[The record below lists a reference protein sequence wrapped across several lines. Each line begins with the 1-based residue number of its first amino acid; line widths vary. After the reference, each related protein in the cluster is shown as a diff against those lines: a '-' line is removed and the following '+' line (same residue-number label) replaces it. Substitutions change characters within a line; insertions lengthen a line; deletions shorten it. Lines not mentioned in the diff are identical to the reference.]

1 MASKKATKRPAS
13 STTSRPASTAT
24 RASTTSRPLTTPT
37 RTSTAGSA
45 HTTSRPLK
53 QSGSKNSD
61 NTLERSTSESHDL
74 PAATAARPVNASRYV
89 EQQRLSR
96 QDVRMQRRAEMRRR
110 RNTVSFSIV
119 LVALIGVVAIA
130 LAVLQQNGAFNA
142 PVTKPKPVSILSDF
156 PNQLVAISSI
166 KPAPKVTTTA
176 DGLQYVD
183 LKVGTGATAAANQ
196 KVTVNYTG
204 WLTDGTVF
212 DSSLIASFQH
222 QQPASFSLDTNSV
235 IQGWVEGVPGMK
247 VGGIRRLW
255 LPAALAYGANPPSTT
270 IPANATLVFDI
281 QLVSIP

>member
-13 STTSRPASTAT
+13 TTTSRPASTAT

-45 HTTSRPLK
+45 NTTSRPLK
-53 QSGSKNSD
+53 PSSSKNSD
-61 NTLERSTSESHDL
+61 NTLERSASESHVP
-74 PAATAARPVNASRYV
+74 PAARQANAARSV

-119 LVALIGVVAIA
+119 LVALIGIVAIA
-130 LAVLQQNGAFNA
+130 LAVLQQNGAFNP

-156 PNQLVAISSI
+156 PNQIVAISSI
-166 KPAPKVTTTA
+166 KPAPKVITTA

-183 LKVGTGATAAANQ
+183 LKVGTGATAAANE

-212 DSSLIASFQH
+212 YSSLIASFQH

-235 IQGWVEGVPGMK
+235 IKGWVEGVPGMK

-255 LPAALAYGANPPSTT
+255 LPASLAYGANPPSTT